1 MAHINFLTV
10 TYTVLIVLLICFGLS
25 KRFMKLFRGKY
36 NIYFVWLYMI
46 TIVELV
52 ILPIF
57 VMYYQQIYNKR
68 GITGELGND
77 GEIGPRGENAT
88 CSKCEEMGLN

>member
-10 TYTVLIVLLICFGLS
+10 TYTILTVLLICFGLS
-25 KRFMKLFRGKY
+25 KKLKFLFKSKY
-36 NIYFVWLYMI
+36 NMYFIWLYMI

-57 VMYYQQIYNKR
+57 VLYYQQIYNKK
-68 GITGELGND
+68 GITGEIGND
-77 GEIGPRGENAT
+77 GEIGARGENAT
-88 CSKCEEMGLN
+88 CGKCKEMGLN